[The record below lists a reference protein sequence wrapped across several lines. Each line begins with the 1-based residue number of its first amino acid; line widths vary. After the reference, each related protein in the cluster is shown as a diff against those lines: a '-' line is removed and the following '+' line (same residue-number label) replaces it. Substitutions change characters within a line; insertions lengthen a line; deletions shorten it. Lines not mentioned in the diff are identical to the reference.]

1 MKKKFFAFLFALLFL
16 LAAPMGVFAADA
28 VEKDS
33 AINRQS
39 RAVEQLQAFRGRF
52 NDEEYG
58 RAYIDE
64 NNQLVIKLVLD
75 DDAQSAYIKR
85 VNLTDNLFSKNKIK
99 IEYADYSMD
108 YLKKIVD
115 ELTPF
120 LEEAGL
126 MGVGIDTEPNCI
138 IMSASAGV
146 DADSIRK
153 VLSDHIAEVPEISQ
167 KIYDEDLFVIQET
180 EWSLQ
185 NTADGICGILY

>member
-1 MKKKFFAFLFALLFL
+1 MKKKVFAFLFALLFL
-16 LAAPMGVFAADA
+16 LVAPMGVFAADA

-33 AINRQS
+33 AISRQN

-58 RAYIDE
+58 GAYIDE
-64 NNQLVIKLVLD
+64 NNQLVIKLVSD

-126 MGVGIDTEPNCI
+126 MGAGIDTEHNCI
-138 IMSASAGV
+138 IMDASAGV

-180 EWSLQ
+180 ELSLQ